1 MDNTIKFC
9 RKSGYV
15 NNIFGRRSHITGIND
30 KNFNIRNFQ
39 ERAAIN
45 APIQGSA
52 AEIMRLAMIRI
63 NKKMNE
69 NNEKKCKML
78 LQIHDEL
85 IFEVPKEREKKFR
98 IRMSNIGRPICQ
110 LQMEKL
116 HQDSDFEEMSYNSKL
131 RNMFGDIIEII
142 VYAMMKSA
150 NVNIESYQKKVKYKV
165 LSITI
170 GVFAYLISYATL
182 LEILSRPKPKNLEL
196 LNKYANELTLLHVNW
211 VEGEAIYLL
220 VQLDNL
226 IEPRLYEFP
235 WNAAQAQEYDEMLEE
250 GRENGEEVKI
260 ANPFFPTNAEER
272 KTIIYTAPAKPLPPK
287 EAPETGITSY
297 DPNVEEKLLDY
308 RDKREN

>member
-1 MDNTIKFC
+1 MDLLNWFFALLTIL
-9 RKSGYV
+9 
-15 NNIFGRRSHITGIND
+15 ITFI
-30 KNFNIRNFQ
+30 I
-39 ERAAIN
+39 AIS
-45 APIQGSA
+45 IWS
-52 AEIMRLAMIRI
+52 R
-63 NKKMNE
+63 
-69 NNEKKCKML
+69 
-78 LQIHDEL
+78 
-85 IFEVPKEREKKFR
+85 
-98 IRMSNIGRPICQ
+98 
-110 LQMEKL
+110 
-116 HQDSDFEEMSYNSKL
+116 
-131 RNMFGDIIEII
+131 
-142 VYAMMKSA
+142 
-150 NVNIESYQKKVKYKV
+150 KKVKYKI
-165 LSITI
+165 LSILL
-170 GVFAYLISYATL
+170 GVFAYFISYATL

-220 VQLDNL
+220 VQLDDI

-235 WNAAQAQEYDEMLEE
+235 WNAAQAQEYDEMLEK

>member
-1 MDNTIKFC
+1 MDILNWFFALLTI
-9 RKSGYV
+9 
-15 NNIFGRRSHITGIND
+15 
-30 KNFNIRNFQ
+30 
-39 ERAAIN
+39 
-45 APIQGSA
+45 
-52 AEIMRLAMIRI
+52 
-63 NKKMNE
+63 
-69 NNEKKCKML
+69 
-78 LQIHDEL
+78 L
-85 IFEVPKEREKKFR
+85 ISF
-98 IRMSNIGRPICQ
+98 
-110 LQMEKL
+110 
-116 HQDSDFEEMSYNSKL
+116 
-131 RNMFGDIIEII
+131 IIALSIW
-142 VYAMMKSA
+142 SR
-150 NVNIESYQKKVKYKV
+150 KKVKYKV
-165 LSITI
+165 LSITF
-170 GVFAYLISYATL
+170 GVFAYFISYATL

-235 WNAAQAQEYDEMLEE
+235 WNAAQAQEYDEMLEK

>member
-1 MDNTIKFC
+1 MDLLNWFFALLTILISFIIAISIWS
-9 RKSGYV
+9 RKK
-15 NNIFGRRSHITGIND
+15 I
-30 KNFNIRNFQ
+30 
-39 ERAAIN
+39 
-45 APIQGSA
+45 
-52 AEIMRLAMIRI
+52 
-63 NKKMNE
+63 
-69 NNEKKCKML
+69 
-78 LQIHDEL
+78 
-85 IFEVPKEREKKFR
+85 
-98 IRMSNIGRPICQ
+98 
-110 LQMEKL
+110 
-116 HQDSDFEEMSYNSKL
+116 
-131 RNMFGDIIEII
+131 
-142 VYAMMKSA
+142 
-150 NVNIESYQKKVKYKV
+150 KYKI
-165 LSITI
+165 LSILLGT
-170 GVFAYLISYATL
+170 FAYFISYATL

-220 VQLDNL
+220 VQLDDI

-235 WNAAQAQEYDEMLEE
+235 WNAAQAQEYDEMLEK

>member
-1 MDNTIKFC
+1 MDILNWFFALLTI
-9 RKSGYV
+9 
-15 NNIFGRRSHITGIND
+15 
-30 KNFNIRNFQ
+30 
-39 ERAAIN
+39 
-45 APIQGSA
+45 
-52 AEIMRLAMIRI
+52 
-63 NKKMNE
+63 
-69 NNEKKCKML
+69 
-78 LQIHDEL
+78 L
-85 IFEVPKEREKKFR
+85 ISF
-98 IRMSNIGRPICQ
+98 
-110 LQMEKL
+110 
-116 HQDSDFEEMSYNSKL
+116 
-131 RNMFGDIIEII
+131 IIALSIW
-142 VYAMMKSA
+142 SR
-150 NVNIESYQKKVKYKV
+150 KKVKYKV
-165 LSITI
+165 LSIII
-170 GVFAYLISYATL
+170 GVFTYFISYATL

-226 IEPRLYEFP
+226 IEPRLYKFP
-235 WNAAQAQEYDEMLEE
+235 WNAAQAQEYDEMLEK

>member
-1 MDNTIKFC
+1 MDILNWFFALLTI
-9 RKSGYV
+9 
-15 NNIFGRRSHITGIND
+15 
-30 KNFNIRNFQ
+30 
-39 ERAAIN
+39 
-45 APIQGSA
+45 
-52 AEIMRLAMIRI
+52 
-63 NKKMNE
+63 
-69 NNEKKCKML
+69 
-78 LQIHDEL
+78 L
-85 IFEVPKEREKKFR
+85 ISF
-98 IRMSNIGRPICQ
+98 
-110 LQMEKL
+110 
-116 HQDSDFEEMSYNSKL
+116 
-131 RNMFGDIIEII
+131 IIALSIW
-142 VYAMMKSA
+142 SR
-150 NVNIESYQKKVKYKV
+150 KKVKYKI

-235 WNAAQAQEYDEMLEE
+235 WNAAQAQEYDEMLEK

-297 DPNVEEKLLDY
+297 DPNVEEKPLDY

>member
-1 MDNTIKFC
+1 MDLLNWFFAVLTILISF
-9 RKSGYV
+9 
-15 NNIFGRRSHITGIND
+15 II
-30 KNFNIRNFQ
+30 
-39 ERAAIN
+39 AIS
-45 APIQGSA
+45 IWS
-52 AEIMRLAMIRI
+52 R
-63 NKKMNE
+63 
-69 NNEKKCKML
+69 
-78 LQIHDEL
+78 
-85 IFEVPKEREKKFR
+85 
-98 IRMSNIGRPICQ
+98 
-110 LQMEKL
+110 
-116 HQDSDFEEMSYNSKL
+116 
-131 RNMFGDIIEII
+131 
-142 VYAMMKSA
+142 
-150 NVNIESYQKKVKYKV
+150 KKVKYKI
-165 LSITI
+165 LSILLGI
-170 GVFAYLISYATL
+170 FAYFISYATL

-220 VQLDNL
+220 VQLDDI

-235 WNAAQAQEYDEMLEE
+235 WNAAQAQEYDEMLEK

>member
-1 MDNTIKFC
+1 MDLLNWFFTLLTI
-9 RKSGYV
+9 
-15 NNIFGRRSHITGIND
+15 
-30 KNFNIRNFQ
+30 
-39 ERAAIN
+39 
-45 APIQGSA
+45 
-52 AEIMRLAMIRI
+52 
-63 NKKMNE
+63 
-69 NNEKKCKML
+69 
-78 LQIHDEL
+78 L
-85 IFEVPKEREKKFR
+85 ISF
-98 IRMSNIGRPICQ
+98 
-110 LQMEKL
+110 
-116 HQDSDFEEMSYNSKL
+116 
-131 RNMFGDIIEII
+131 IIALSIW
-142 VYAMMKSA
+142 SR
-150 NVNIESYQKKVKYKV
+150 KKVKYKV

-220 VQLDNL
+220 VQLDDI
-226 IEPRLYEFP
+226 IEPRLYKFP
-235 WNAAQAQEYDEMLEE
+235 WNASQAQEYDEMLEK

>member
-1 MDNTIKFC
+1 MDLLNWFFVLLTILISF
-9 RKSGYV
+9 
-15 NNIFGRRSHITGIND
+15 II
-30 KNFNIRNFQ
+30 
-39 ERAAIN
+39 AIS
-45 APIQGSA
+45 IWS
-52 AEIMRLAMIRI
+52 R
-63 NKKMNE
+63 
-69 NNEKKCKML
+69 
-78 LQIHDEL
+78 
-85 IFEVPKEREKKFR
+85 
-98 IRMSNIGRPICQ
+98 
-110 LQMEKL
+110 
-116 HQDSDFEEMSYNSKL
+116 
-131 RNMFGDIIEII
+131 
-142 VYAMMKSA
+142 
-150 NVNIESYQKKVKYKV
+150 KKVKYKI
-165 LSITI
+165 LSILLGI
-170 GVFAYLISYATL
+170 FAYFISYATL

-220 VQLDNL
+220 VQLDDI

-235 WNAAQAQEYDEMLEE
+235 WNAAQAQEYDEMLEK

>member
-1 MDNTIKFC
+1 MDLLNWFFALLTILISF
-9 RKSGYV
+9 
-15 NNIFGRRSHITGIND
+15 II
-30 KNFNIRNFQ
+30 
-39 ERAAIN
+39 AIS
-45 APIQGSA
+45 IWS
-52 AEIMRLAMIRI
+52 R
-63 NKKMNE
+63 
-69 NNEKKCKML
+69 
-78 LQIHDEL
+78 
-85 IFEVPKEREKKFR
+85 
-98 IRMSNIGRPICQ
+98 
-110 LQMEKL
+110 
-116 HQDSDFEEMSYNSKL
+116 
-131 RNMFGDIIEII
+131 
-142 VYAMMKSA
+142 
-150 NVNIESYQKKVKYKV
+150 KKVKYKI
-165 LSITI
+165 LSILLGI
-170 GVFAYLISYATL
+170 FAYFISYATL

-220 VQLDNL
+220 VQLDDI

-235 WNAAQAQEYDEMLEE
+235 WNAAQAQEYDEMLEK

>member
-1 MDNTIKFC
+1 MDILNWFFALLTI
-9 RKSGYV
+9 
-15 NNIFGRRSHITGIND
+15 
-30 KNFNIRNFQ
+30 
-39 ERAAIN
+39 
-45 APIQGSA
+45 
-52 AEIMRLAMIRI
+52 
-63 NKKMNE
+63 
-69 NNEKKCKML
+69 
-78 LQIHDEL
+78 L
-85 IFEVPKEREKKFR
+85 ISF
-98 IRMSNIGRPICQ
+98 
-110 LQMEKL
+110 
-116 HQDSDFEEMSYNSKL
+116 
-131 RNMFGDIIEII
+131 IIALSIW
-142 VYAMMKSA
+142 SR
-150 NVNIESYQKKVKYKV
+150 KKVKYKV

-226 IEPRLYEFP
+226 IEPRLYEFL
-235 WNAAQAQEYDEMLEE
+235 WNAAQAQEYDEMLEK